1 MILVKNKNFKKVLIN
16 DINVNIPN
24 EWVYGNLENIAI
36 IKSGIP
42 APKTFNNIDFQKDK
56 KIPFFRV
63 SNLSKSIKYL
73 SSENTHEFLDY
84 NSYKKNIILKDSILI
99 AKSGESIKK
108 KYRNILKEDSIVV
121 GHIAALYPKCNK
133 DYLYHLIN
141 YQQPENYLIKGAAMP
156 SIGLAE
162 LNKFQ
167 IFYTEDLNFQ
177 KNISKILNKQESI
190 ILNIEKLISKTEKIF
205 DYLKNELL
213 YGTTII
219 DFKNGNINLVKYSD
233 RSNIRKVKFND
244 IISFSMG
251 NTPKKVDDNY
261 NGDIPWITISNLKCK
276 YITDYTAFIKNS
288 KNIKIIPKDTLIGSF
303 KMSVGRFGFTTE
315 DCCTNEAIIA
325 IKKEDTKE
333 NLDYLYYLL
342 PKYFNDNAEKNGQGI
357 PLLNSKK
364 IKDIILDIPPLEE
377 QNKIVNFLK
386 KYENL
391 IENQKKLLEKE
402 KQKFEWLSEKL
413 LSGEYLVV
421 DEE

>member
-1 MILVKNKNFKKVLIN
+1 MILVKNTNFKKVLIN

-42 APKTFNNIDFQKDK
+42 APKIFNDKDFPKDK

-108 KYRNILKEDSIVV
+108 KYRNILKQDSIVV

-190 ILNIEKLISKTEKIF
+190 ISNIEKLILKTEKMFEYFSEKLLSGKIILENNKLINNRNKDSIKKYKLEIF
-205 DYLKNELL
+205 LKMYPNTKKYQIKSKDILKS
-213 YGTTII
+213 GTIPVISQEKEKISGYSNQKNYIMADKNNPIIIFGDHSCTLKLI
-219 DFKNGNINLVKYSD
+219 DFNFILGGDGTKVFTSNNDNETLFLYYCIKNLGLKTEGYKRHFSILKEKLVA
-233 RSNIRKVKFND
+233 
-244 IISFSMG
+244 
-251 NTPKKVDDNY
+251 
-261 NGDIPWITISNLKCK
+261 DIPNKLDVCKILLK
-276 YITDYTAFIKNS
+276 
-288 KNIKIIPKDTLIGSF
+288 
-303 KMSVGRFGFTTE
+303 
-315 DCCTNEAIIA
+315 
-325 IKKEDTKE
+325 
-333 NLDYLYYLL
+333 
-342 PKYFNDNAEKNGQGI
+342 Q
-357 PLLNSKK
+357 
-364 IKDIILDIPPLEE
+364 E
-377 QNKIVNFLK
+377 Q
-386 KYENL
+386 L